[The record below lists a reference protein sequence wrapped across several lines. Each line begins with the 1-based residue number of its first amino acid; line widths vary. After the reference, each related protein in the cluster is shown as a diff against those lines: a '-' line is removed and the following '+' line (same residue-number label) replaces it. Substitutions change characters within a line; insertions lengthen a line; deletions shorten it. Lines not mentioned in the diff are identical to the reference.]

1 MNRVVR
7 GGVAIAGI
15 VVGLVLTARPALA
28 QGSDSPWRANY
39 FPYPGSAPNDWP
51 MLGLWYSYRQQA
63 DYYSASAASGEL
75 TADAGIAWH
84 GSWRAALSFRAPQLW
99 PKWRLVAMAGVA
111 QDQRF
116 GYFGLG
122 NDAPLDEAIET
133 DSTSQYYRAQR
144 LRYGGMVEATREL
157 LPHLRLALAGS
168 AEYSRFRSLDGP
180 SLFRTDFGGAE
191 VTQSEAAARVTLVY
205 DSRDR
210 EFNPSK
216 GLFIE
221 ASALAAAGLSKSTG
235 GYGRFTVIARG
246 FVSPREGTV
255 LSARLGG
262 SGTSGNPSFGARY
275 EIPNWESQPLSAL
288 GGVRTQRALV
298 EGRYAGQHVLLA
310 GAEVRHD
317 LINAGDFGAITLIAF
332 LDAGRVFE
340 DESFKLTFDG
350 MKVGGGGGV
359 AIRFLRISTFTFNFA
374 GGPDG
379 FNFTAGTGWSF

>member
-1 MNRVVR
+1 MNQVAR
-7 GGVAIAGI
+7 GAIALT
-15 VVGLVLTARPALA
+15 GLVAALA
-28 QGSDSPWRANY
+28 FTPAVARAQATDSPWRANY

-63 DYYSASAASGEL
+63 DYYSPTATTGEL
-75 TADAGIAWH
+75 TADGGIAWH
-84 GSWRAALSFRAPQLW
+84 GSWRLALSFRAPQLW

-111 QDQRF
+111 QDNRF

-122 NDAPLDEAIET
+122 NDAPFDNAIQN
-133 DSTSQYYRAQR
+133 DSTSEYYRTRR
-144 LRYGGMVEATREL
+144 LRYGGMAEVSRDL
-157 LPHLRLALAGS
+157 LPHLRLALAASG
-168 AEYSRFRSLDGP
+168 EYSRFRPEDGP
-180 SLFRTDFGGAE
+180 SLFRTDFAGAE
-191 VTQSEAAARVTLVY
+191 VAQSEAAGRMTLVY
-205 DSRDR
+205 DSRDK

-221 ASALAAAGLSKSTG
+221 ASALTAAGLSSGTA
-235 GYGRFTVIARG
+235 GYGRYTLIARG
-246 FVSPREGTV
+246 YVSVREGTV
-255 LSARLGG
+255 LTARLGG
-262 SGTSGNPSFGARY
+262 SSTSGTPSFGARY
-275 EIPNWESQPLSAL
+275 EVPSWESQPLSAL
-288 GGVRTQRALV
+288 GGARTQRALV

-317 LINAGDFGAITLIAF
+317 LLNAGDFGAITLIAF

-340 DESFKLTFDG
+340 NEAFKLTFDG

-359 AIRFLRISTFTFNFA
+359 ALRFMRLSTFTFNFA